1 MNDHPNTMLMRRAY
15 DAFSASDLDALR
27 EIVAEGATW
36 HQPGHNAISGDYVGR
51 DAIFGYFGK
60 LSELT
65 GGTFKAEV
73 IDIVADDER
82 AIAVQR
88 STATKNGEVYDTKD
102 VLVSE
107 IRDGKF
113 VDTQVYESNPELE
126 DGFWVA

>member
-27 EIVAEGATW
+27 EIVAEDATW